1 MMHDQ
6 SSDDIPPPS
15 AAKPAWE
22 VARDLR
28 WSIARGLLLDPI
40 LWLGTLAIGWALG
53 KMDVLPL
60 WSQGLGLVAI
70 ATYLADSLLF
80 RSTDTELLRTQ
91 PLGADGVLKVRQAE
105 LGWLL
110 QPLRIILLLVLAARI
125 GWGVAAAAWL
135 VTHILPGPLLRLS
148 IFLRLRGR
156 SPSALFVLRPEDFER
171 LSSEAVAASPK
182 TKGRLWGLLQRALPL
197 PVELRSRLVRDVVLL
212 TRGRDLRGAFLLL
225 LSPLSYLLLR
235 DELEV
240 LKRPELLSWRTLTCA
255 ALGGAAVA
263 YAVGPGVHLLRN
275 RVLPWERL
283 SPRAGSQALRAA
295 LIYAFSFALL
305 HGLGTL
311 ATVHFAAGGRFA
323 SYVPSLIGQVLV
335 LELAMA
341 HFVVLF
347 TMGASSG
354 KKVHGEGTLVLALP
368 IVAVGVA
375 VAAWFSPGWA
385 ALYFLGTVGMATQ
398 ASARYEQI
406 EVSW

>member
-1 MMHDQ
+1 MHDQ
-6 SSDDIPPPS
+6 SPGDIPTPS
-15 AAKPAWE
+15 VAKPAWE

-40 LWLGTLAIGWALG
+40 LWLGTLAVGWALG
-53 KMDVLPL
+53 KMGVLPL
-60 WSQGLGLVAI
+60 WSLGLGFLTV

-80 RSTDTELLRTQ
+80 RSMDTELLRTQ
-91 PLGADGVLKVRQAE
+91 PLGSDGVLRVRQAE

-110 QPLRIILLLVLAARI
+110 QPLRAILLLVLAARV
-125 GWGVAAAAWL
+125 GWGFAGAGWL
-135 VTHILPGPLLRLS
+135 ITHALPGPLLRLS
-148 IFLRLRGR
+148 VFLRLRGR
-156 SPSALFVLRPEDFER
+156 SLSALWLLRPEDFER

-182 TKGRLWGLLQRALPL
+182 TRGRMWQLLQRALPL
-197 PVELRSRLVRDVVLL
+197 PTSLRSRVIRDVILL
-212 TRGRDLRGAFLLL
+212 SRGRDLRGAFLLL

-275 RVLPWERL
+275 RVLSWERL
-283 SPRAGSQALRAA
+283 NPRAGSQALRAA
-295 LIYAFSFALL
+295 LIYAFGFALL
-305 HGLGTL
+305 HALGTL
-311 ATVHFAAGGRFA
+311 ATVHFAADGRFA
-323 SYVPSLIGQVLV
+323 DQVPSLAGQVLV
-335 LELAMA
+335 LEIAMA

-385 ALYFLGTVGMATQ
+385 ALYFLGTTGMAAT